1 MLRLGVI
8 MTRVLIAGVSL
19 ALAVA
24 ASAGVKTQIV
34 TYTQGDTTLE
44 GFLAWDESSTA
55 RRPGVLVIHQWMGLT
70 DNERMRAE
78 MLARLGYVALAV
90 DVYGKGVRPTSTQ
103 EAGAL
108 AGKYKGDRALL
119 RARIA
124 AGLAELQRH
133 PLVDTARIAAIGYCF
148 GGTAALELARSG
160 ANVAGVVSF
169 HGALDTPT
177 PADAARIRGKVL
189 VLHGADDPWVPSE
202 QVLAFEREMRDAGVD
217 WQLVAYGGAVH
228 AFTQKEA
235 GSDNSTGAAYNERA
249 DRRSWEAMR
258 AFFSE
263 LFK

>member
-1 MLRLGVI
+1 M
-8 MTRVLIAGVSL
+8 AGFSL

-34 TYTQGDTTLE
+34 TYTQGDATLE
-44 GFLAWDESSTA
+44 GLLAWDDAATGK
-55 RRPGVLVIHQWMGLT
+55 RPGVLVVHQWMGVT

-78 MLARLGYVALAV
+78 MLAKLGYVALAV

-119 RARIA
+119 RARLV
-124 AGLAELQRH
+124 AGLEELQRH
-133 PLVDTARIAAIGYCF
+133 PLVDTSRIAAIGYCF
-148 GGTAALELARSG
+148 GGTAVLELARSG

-169 HGALDTPT
+169 HGALDTPA
-177 PADAARIRGKVL
+177 PADAKRIRGKVL

-235 GSDNSTGAAYNERA
+235 GSDNSKGAAYNERA

-258 AFFSE
+258 TFFSE

>member
-1 MLRLGVI
+1 
-8 MTRVLIAGVSL
+8 MTRILMAGFSL

-34 TYTQGDTTLE
+34 TYTQGGTTLE

-55 RRPGVLVIHQWMGLT
+55 RRPGVLVVHQWMGVT

-78 MLARLGYVALAV
+78 MLAKLGYVALAV

-119 RARIA
+119 RARLV
-124 AGLAELQRH
+124 AGLEELQRH
-133 PLVDTARIAAIGYCF
+133 PLVDTSRIAAIGYCF

-160 ANVAGVVSF
+160 ASVAGVVSF

-177 PADAARIRGKVL
+177 PADAKRIKGKVL

-235 GSDNSTGAAYNERA
+235 GNDSSKGAAYNERA

-258 AFFSE
+258 AFLAE
-263 LFK
+263 LFR

>member
-1 MLRLGVI
+1 M
-8 MTRVLIAGVSL
+8 AGFSL

-24 ASAGVKTQIV
+24 ASAGVKTQTV
-34 TYTQGDTTLE
+34 TYTQGGTTLE
-44 GFLAWDESSTA
+44 GFLAWDEASTA
-55 RRPGVLVIHQWMGLT
+55 RRPGVLVVHQWMGVT

-78 MLARLGYVALAV
+78 MLAKLGYVALAV

-119 RARIA
+119 RARLV
-124 AGLAELQRH
+124 AGLEELQRH
-133 PLVDTARIAAIGYCF
+133 PLVDTSRIAAIGYCF

-177 PADAARIRGKVL
+177 PADAKRIKGKVL

-235 GSDNSTGAAYNERA
+235 GNDSSKGAAYNERA

-258 AFFSE
+258 AFFAE
-263 LFK
+263 LFR